1 MKLINWMLV
10 GCSLAMAS
18 CAPQK
23 EQQQITFADPTI
35 ACFDGMYYMYG
46 TQAADG
52 NSCVAVGRSEDV
64 GSTCGN
70 IERWARP

>member
-35 ACFDGMYYMYG
+35 VCFDGMYYMY
-46 TQAADG
+46 
-52 NSCVAVGRSEDV
+52 
-64 GSTCGN
+64 
-70 IERWARP
+70 